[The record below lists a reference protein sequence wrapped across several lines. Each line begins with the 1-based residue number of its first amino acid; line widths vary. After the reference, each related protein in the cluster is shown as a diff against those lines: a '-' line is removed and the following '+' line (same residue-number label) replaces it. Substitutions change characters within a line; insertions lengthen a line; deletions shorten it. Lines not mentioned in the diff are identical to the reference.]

1 MNTRLWVETNTN
13 QANQPNIDKALKQK
27 SRRLKIRVIRLIRV
41 RKNLKQFVVLN
52 EHESPEST
60 ECR

>member
-41 RKNLKQFVVLN
+41 RKTSSSSWLQKLTCYQLN
-52 EHESPEST
+52 SLQL
-60 ECR
+60 